1 MRILFISPNQC
12 RLVFLPLPLGLAS
25 VVASLAPEHE
35 VLVLDFMFLDE
46 PLARVDRVM
55 AEFRPELVGLSVRN
69 IDNQDSVHPEAYSPQ
84 VKELVDHLKELGPAP
99 VVLGG
104 AGFSVAPREFME
116 FTGADFGLVGEGEES
131 FARFLQAYPG
141 REWEKVPGLIWR
153 QEGRFRQNPL
163 APIRRLDLLPR
174 PALEHFTPR
183 LYEETPGS
191 AGLPG
196 LIPVQSRRGCPMK
209 CVYCTTPRLEGA
221 ATRAWAPEQVTSWLA
236 HWHEQWGLTRF
247 YFVDNIFNCPPA
259 YGRRLCRAIEEL
271 RLPLAWSC
279 LINPAFPDP
288 ELFHLIRA
296 AGGAMVQ
303 VGNESGSELVLTG
316 LGKGFDRNKV
326 ELTLKL
332 LEAADLPYTCFLLLG
347 GPGETP
353 ETVRESVA
361 LLERYEPKMVNLK
374 VGIRLHPGLPLHRLA
389 LAEGVVRPADNLLW
403 PRFYLAPAI
412 REWIWD
418 YLAEVTA
425 RHPNWIM

>member
-1 MRILFISPNQC
+1 M
-12 RLVFLPLPLGLAS
+12 
-25 VVASLAPEHE
+25 
-35 VLVLDFMFLDE
+35 
-46 PLARVDRVM
+46 
-55 AEFRPELVGLSVRN
+55 
-69 IDNQDSVHPEAYSPQ
+69 
-84 VKELVDHLKELGPAP
+84 
-99 VVLGG
+99 
-104 AGFSVAPREFME
+104 
-116 FTGADFGLVGEGEES
+116 
-131 FARFLQAYPG
+131 
-141 REWEKVPGLIWR
+141 
-153 QEGRFRQNPL
+153 
-163 APIRRLDLLPR
+163 LPR

-221 ATRAWAPEQVTSWLA
+221 ATRAWAPEQVASWLA

-259 YGRRLCRAIEEL
+259 YGRRLCRAIKEL
-271 RLPLAWSC
+271 RLPLDWSC

-316 LGKGFDRNKV
+316 LGKGFDRNQV

-353 ETVRESVA
+353 ETVQESVA
-361 LLERYEPKMVNLK
+361 FLERYEPKMVNLK
-374 VGIRLHPGLPLHRLA
+374 VGIRIHPGLPLHRLA

-418 YLAEVTA
+418 YLQGSDGPAPQLDFVRTVFVLVFVFVKPQKQKRQKTYKGLNMLHHGMMTSGSAPVGERSISGGTGPAGSAPPGSRRCPRSRRKNYACRLWPRPRPSLKASGPGRSTRRICGSWRKGTA
-425 RHPNWIM
+425 PSNLPLMPRSSWRNTACRKSGAP